1 LDAQQFIAKIIEDKL
16 IHYVDPIIQIT
27 IGDLAGQM
35 EASRAKAEEN
45 RAQTMEV
52 LLGRLPW
59 LTALMFKNTFFPMWN
74 LVVEKV
80 FENIS
85 PQIAKVVSA
94 VNGVFETA
102 KNAVDTASDYKNRA
116 AHVQEQAASGVSS
129 LGDLNNLKTSA
140 TDESPEAKARREQRE
155 REQAEKNRLDAFYQ
169 PNDKDEKFPVASRV
183 AEGEG
188 VKVEKDVPGVP
199 TVEEGAV
206 EQPAA
211 QQSAAEPLPPA
222 GMPTGGLPAAAM
234 P

>member
-1 LDAQQFIAKIIEDKL
+1 MGVPGGKTLDAQQFIAKIIEDKL

-35 EASRAKAEEN
+35 ESSRLKAEEN

-85 PQIAKVVSA
+85 PQVAKVVSA
-94 VNGVFETA
+94 LNSVFETA
-102 KNAVDTASDYKNRA
+102 KNATDTANDYKNRA
-116 AHVQEQAASGVSS
+116 GHVTDKAASGVSS
-129 LGDLNNLKTSA
+129 LSDLEAVKDSA

-155 REQAEKNRLDAFYQ
+155 REQAEKDRLDAFYT
-169 PNDKDEKFPVASRV
+169 PNDKDEKFPVVSRV
-183 AEGEG
+183 ADGEG
-188 VKVEKDVPGVP
+188 VKVEEDIPGVP
-199 TVEEGAV
+199 PVEEGAV
-206 EQPAA
+206 A
-211 QQSAAEPLPPA
+211 QTAS
-222 GMPTGGLPAAAM
+222 GK
-234 P
+234 